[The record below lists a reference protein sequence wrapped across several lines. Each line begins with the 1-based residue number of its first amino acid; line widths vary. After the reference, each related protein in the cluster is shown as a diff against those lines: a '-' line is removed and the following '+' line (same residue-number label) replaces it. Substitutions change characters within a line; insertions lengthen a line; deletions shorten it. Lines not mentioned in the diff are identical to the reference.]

1 MQSGLKRSRTDVIL
15 GGVAGGIAKALN
27 IDPVLPRLIF
37 IVLTI
42 AGGGGLL
49 IYIILWIAVPQE
61 EYMFN
66 PYQSQASTPEPE
78 VNTEEPKE
86 PSPFQPEPPRK
97 KNGNLLAGVILITI
111 GVIFLVHRFINWLD
125 FGHLW
130 PILLVIAGVVLLA
143 NALIKKS

>member
-27 IDPVLPRLIF
+27 IDPVIPRLVF

-61 EYMFN
+61 DYMFN
-66 PYQSQASTPEPE
+66 PYQSQSNPPENE
-78 VNTEEPKE
+78 VNTDQPQEPAPAEYKI
-86 PSPFQPEPPRK
+86 PKRH
-97 KNGNLLAGVILITI
+97 NGNLLAGVILITI
-111 GVIFLVHRFINWLD
+111 GVIFLIHRFIDWLD
-125 FGHLW
+125 FGQLW
-130 PILLVIAGVVLLA
+130 PILLVVAGIVLLA
-143 NALIKKS
+143 NAFIKRS

>member
-27 IDPVLPRLIF
+27 IDPVIPRLVF

-61 EYMFN
+61 DYMFN
-66 PYQSQASTPEPE
+66 PYQNQSNPPEAE
-78 VNTEEPKE
+78 VNADQPQEPAPADYKI
-86 PSPFQPEPPRK
+86 PKRY
-97 KNGNLLAGVILITI
+97 NGNLLAGVILITI
-111 GVIFLVHRFINWLD
+111 GVIFLIHRFIDWLD
-125 FGHLW
+125 FGQLW
-130 PILLVIAGVVLLA
+130 PILLVVAGIVLLA
-143 NALIKKS
+143 NAFIKRS